1 MTAEHYLAARVLDA
15 LLREDYGGV
24 SSRVTRDRD
33 GVAIVLASGR
43 RAGLTPGS
51 PFQDFWTAPDERLRL
66 AEVLDTL
73 REVADPADAE
83 GVAAFA
89 QECRETLTALKAR
102 HRLRGEVARR
112 LRERDGLIRYESLA
126 ASVDHPLYPTA
137 RCRLGVS
144 SGDLPSYAPEFAPE
158 FTMRWTAV
166 PRELATLSRPEPPA
180 WWPRPGDV
188 GLPPGLARTHVLFPV
203 HPLAEPLVAGLPGV
217 LPELSGLV
225 PGRRPYLDVRPT
237 LSMRTVEAGPRV
249 HLKLPLP
256 TSTLGLRNRR
266 SIKPGTLRDGALAE
280 SLLRRILLR
289 EPGLRAT
296 LADEQTYGHAG
307 HEYLGWLVR
316 GLPEGEI
323 VPVAALLA
331 PLPDGDDRLVA
342 HEVAGRHY
350 GGDVRALLDDYLA
363 ALLAWN
369 VALFV
374 RYGVALEA
382 HQQNLALLFGDGP
395 MRLLVKDNDGL
406 LASPGRLRAAGL
418 DAPDFSDARMLTDD
432 PYALADVF
440 VTITLHLAAMAVA
453 HGLLPDSGAA
463 LVRRALTAAL
473 EPYGDD
479 PMARLLR
486 ARTLDAAR
494 LTGKSMVVAGTLVA
508 KERTGAR
515 DVNKFYGTTGPNY
528 LRGARSVDLPAADL
542 TAADLT
548 AADLTAEGTA
558 LRALLR
564 CWLREVGG
572 PRGDVR
578 AAGPHLMLRVAGTP
592 VRVRARGGIALR
604 FDDPPE
610 CLTEGRWRPLDL
622 PALLALV
629 ESDLD
634 GGNEEFAGQVR
645 AGRDAAAAILAARE
659 RAAPPADPWLASEQA
674 LVAGHPFHPAPKA
687 RAGDGW
693 LDYAPEAHARF
704 APRLLG
710 VRADLVAQ
718 DGDTT
723 ALDGFGEAPPGYLP
737 LPAHP
742 WQFRLLAAELREPLA
757 DGRLVDLGPGPRAV
771 VPTSSVRTVYD
782 PGAGVCL
789 KFSLDVRITNCVRK
803 NAWYELAGAVEL
815 TRRLAPVFELLDRRF
830 PGTRW
835 LPEPGYRSA
844 ALGTRLLE
852 GLSVIVRTGPWAVC
866 GPGITPVL
874 AAAVAAGAEG
884 VPKAVL
890 ARRAADPVAWFEA
903 YAERVAYPVLD
914 AYVRHGVVLEPH
926 VQNVLVGFDADGRP
940 AEVVFRDLEGTKLV
954 TGRHDLTGQPGEV
967 ASSLSYDAGRGWD
980 RVAYC
985 LFVNHLAEVA
995 ATVAAAATDGTTG
1008 PATDP
1013 AAKRAA
1019 DAVANRA
1026 ADAGGDRLLR
1036 DLWAAARASLERYV
1050 AVHAPDHAPDRTAD
1064 RAVGRAA
1071 GRDAL
1076 APLTRLLAGAP
1087 LPAKANLTVRWAR
1100 AADREAGYVPVAN
1113 PLAPPGPLP
1122 GPLWPEPTHARGR
1135 R

>member
-1 MTAEHYLAARVLDA
+1 MGARMTAEHYLAARVLDA

-51 PFQDFWTAPDERLRL
+51 PFQDFSTAPDERLSL

-89 QECRETLTALKAR
+89 RECRETLAALAAR
-102 HRLRGEVARR
+102 HRLRGEVDRR
-112 LRERDGLIRYESLA
+112 LRGRDGLIRYESLA

-144 SGDLPSYAPEFAPE
+144 PGDLPSYAPEFAPE
-158 FTMRWTAV
+158 FAMRWTAV

-203 HPLAEPLVAGLPGV
+203 HPLAEPLVAGLPGAV
-217 LPELSGLV
+217 PGLSGLV
-225 PGRRPYLDVRPT
+225 PGRRPYLVVRPT

-249 HLKLPLP
+249 HLKVPLP

-266 SIKPGTLRDGALAE
+266 SIKPGTLLDGALAQ

-289 EPGLRAT
+289 EPALRAT

-331 PLPDGDDRLVA
+331 PLPDGDGRLVA

-363 ALLAWN
+363 ALFAWN
-369 VALFV
+369 VTLFV

-418 DAPDFSDARMLTDD
+418 DAPEFDDARMLTDD

-453 HGLLPDSGAA
+453 HGLLPHSGAA
-463 LVRRALTAAL
+463 PVRRALTAAL

-528 LRGARSVDLPAADL
+528 LRGARSVDPTAAEL
-542 TAADLT
+542 TASDL
-548 AADLTAEGTA
+548 AAEETA
-558 LRALLR
+558 LGALLR

-578 AAGPHLMLRVAGTP
+578 AAGPHLTLRLAGTP

-604 FDDPPE
+604 FDGPPE
-610 CLTEGRWRPLDL
+610 YLAEGRWRPLGL
-622 PALLALV
+622 PSLLTLV
-629 ESDLD
+629 EDDLD
-634 GGNEEFAGQVR
+634 GGNEEFADQVR
-645 AGRDAAAAILAARE
+645 AGRDATAAILAARE

-693 LDYAPEAHARF
+693 LDHAPEAHARF

-718 DGDTT
+718 EGDTT

-742 WQFRLLAAELREPLA
+742 WQLRLLAAELREPLA
-757 DGRLVDLGPGPRAV
+757 DGRLVDLGPGPRTV

-866 GPGITPVL
+866 GPGVTPVL
-874 AAAVAAGAEG
+874 AAALAAGGEG
-884 VPKAVL
+884 VPEAVL

-903 YAERVAYPVLD
+903 YVERVAYPVLD

-926 VQNVLVGFDADGRP
+926 VQNVLVGFDADGLP

-954 TGRHDLTGQPGEV
+954 TGHHDLTGLPDEV
-967 ASSLSYDAGRGWD
+967 AGSLSYDAGRGWD

-995 ATVAAAATDGTTG
+995 ATVADAATDA
-1008 PATDP
+1008 ATD
-1013 AAKRAA
+1013 
-1019 DAVANRA
+1019 RA
-1026 ADAGGDRLLR
+1026 ADAGDGRLLR

-1050 AVHAPDHAPDRTAD
+1050 AGHAPDHAA
-1064 RAVGRAA
+1064 GHAA
-1071 GRDAL
+1071 GFDAL

-1100 AADREAGYVPVAN
+1100 AADREAGYVHVAN
-1113 PLAPPGPLP
+1113 PLAPPGPRL

-1135 R
+1135 G